1 YGGLSLFSS
10 SADLNMAA
18 AARNRSKVWGSFSKI
33 DDKVVRCKLCGKDY
47 AFHTSTSGMLAHL
60 EKKHPMPS
68 SLKQS
73 SMDAFRVRKLD
84 ISRAEKITGLMTS
97 MVAKDVLPVSFVEG
111 VGFRELMAF
120 LEPDYQ
126 VPCRKTTTVR
136 LEKMYEDKAASLRE
150 SLCAAEHLAITT
162 DAWTALTT
170 ESYVTVTAHYFEDWK
185 MKTALLQTRAMPER
199 HTAENLANVLGAAAE
214 DWGIADKIVA
224 CVHDNA
230 TNVTVATS
238 RHLEWES
245 HRCFAHTLQLAVN
258 DGFKLNSIANV
269 VGGASRLVSHFH
281 HSTVA
286 SEALKKK
293 QAIQLKEPHRLIQYV
308 KTRWNSIHDMF
319 ERLLEQRWT
328 IAAVLSDREVTKLSD
343 ARTLDLTDA
352 NWHTMEELLPVLRA
366 LKSATTALCS
376 EKEVSVII
384 LLKYNGFL
392 VRHLQR
398 DEGESPRVSE
408 FKRRV
413 SDSLTSRMEPEN
425 TGTAKKAAFIAS
437 FLDPRHKHL
446 KFTTKEV
453 KEAVQ
458 EKVRDLL
465 SGLRAVSGDS
475 ARVDDDESGPAKRAK
490 QVDAMVSFFGEDY
503 FKGDTVT
510 SDHSEIERY
519 TNEEGISPSQDPALW
534 WSLNESRFKNLS
546 RLAKAYLCIPA
557 TSVPAERVFS
567 AAGLVVNRLR
577 SRLLPKHVDITTH
590 AEKCKGC
597 TCSLNQFGKFTPCV
611 AGDW

>member
-1 YGGLSLFSS
+1 
-10 SADLNMAA
+10 
-18 AARNRSKVWGSFSKI
+18 
-33 DDKVVRCKLCGKDY
+33 
-47 AFHTSTSGMLAHL
+47 
-60 EKKHPMPS
+60 
-68 SLKQS
+68 
-73 SMDAFRVRKLD
+73 
-84 ISRAEKITGLMTS
+84 
-97 MVAKDVLPVSFVEG
+97 
-111 VGFRELMAF
+111 
-120 LEPDYQ
+120 
-126 VPCRKTTTVR
+126 
-136 LEKMYEDKAASLRE
+136 
-150 SLCAAEHLAITT
+150 
-162 DAWTALTT
+162 
-170 ESYVTVTAHYFEDWK
+170 
-185 MKTALLQTRAMPER
+185 
-199 HTAENLANVLGAAAE
+199 
-214 DWGIADKIVA
+214 
-224 CVHDNA
+224 
-230 TNVTVATS
+230 
-238 RHLEWES
+238 
-245 HRCFAHTLQLAVN
+245 
-258 DGFKLNSIANV
+258 
-269 VGGASRLVSHFH
+269 
-281 HSTVA
+281 
-286 SEALKKK
+286 
-293 QAIQLKEPHRLIQYV
+293 
-308 KTRWNSIHDMF
+308 MF

-376 EKEVSVII
+376 EKEVSVSVVYPITAA
-384 LLKYNGFL
+384 LLS
-392 VRHLQR
+392 RHLQR

-577 SRLLPKHVDITTH
+577 SRLLPKHVDMLLF
-590 AEKCKGC
+590 
-597 TCSLNQFGKFTPCV
+597 LNKN
-611 AGDW
+611 

>member
-1 YGGLSLFSS
+1 RQNGSFESKV
-10 SADLNMAA
+10 SAH
-18 AARNRSKVWGSFSKI
+18 NRSKVWGSFSKI

-84 ISRAEKITGLMTS
+84 SSRAEKITGLMTS

-352 NWHTMEELLPVLRA
+352 NWHTMEELLPVL
-366 LKSATTALCS
+366 
-376 EKEVSVII
+376 
-384 LLKYNGFL
+384 
-392 VRHLQR
+392 Q
-398 DEGESPRVSE
+398 

-577 SRLLPKHVDITTH
+577 SRLLPKHVDMLLF
-590 AEKCKGC
+590 
-597 TCSLNQFGKFTPCV
+597 LNKN
-611 AGDW
+611 

>member
-1 YGGLSLFSS
+1 MGSPLDPHSNTHTCVVTMVTG
-10 SADLNMAA
+10 DTVNMAA
-18 AARNRSKVWGSFSKI
+18 AARNKSKVWGSFSKI

-230 TNVTVATS
+230 TNVTGATS

-352 NWHTMEELLPVLRA
+352 NWHTMEELLPVL
-366 LKSATTALCS
+366 
-376 EKEVSVII
+376 
-384 LLKYNGFL
+384 
-392 VRHLQR
+392 Q
-398 DEGESPRVSE
+398 

-577 SRLLPKHVDITTH
+577 SRLLPKHVDMLLPPVTLDINTVTD
-590 AEKCKGC
+590 A
-597 TCSLNQFGKFTPCV
+597 SYLIIYADF
-611 AGDW
+611 